1 MRLKQLESLLEDVEP
16 FREPNN
22 ELEQYPTG
30 AHLAA
35 CVLAEAHARGDVEGR
50 VVADLGV
57 GGGVLAIASLLA
69 GARRVVGV
77 DVDPGALE
85 LCRDNCDAFEPALRP
100 TLRLG
105 SIPEDVARWNADP
118 RAVAAADEAD
128 EERRRRDDGDDAGS
142 SSSESEDLAAVEKEG
157 REDATREESLGRDP
171 SSLGGPPL
179 RADTVVMNPPF
190 GTRARG
196 VDVRFLRCALGVART
211 AVYSLHKSSTRAY
224 LERHALHVLR
234 AASATVLA
242 ELRYELPRVY
252 AHHRKDAVTIE
263 VDLWRFEPPADGVVG
278 GSYGGEGAEGAEG
291 ADDAD
296 AAEVDVSVE
305 ERERRARIEL
315 RYAGERNRFGDR
327 VGLER
332 HPGRGGRPGAGGKG
346 ARAAEAAGRGGG
358 RGGGGRG
365 GGRRGRGGGGGA
377 PRVVIR

>member
-128 EERRRRDDGDDAGS
+128 EEDEERDDAGS

-157 REDATREESLGRDP
+157 REEEGRDDP
-171 SSLGGPPL
+171 SSLPSGRDGGPL

-252 AHHRKDAVTIE
+252 AHHRKDSVTIE

-278 GSYGGEGAEGAEG
+278 GGGEGAEGAEG
-291 ADDAD
+291 AEDVAD
-296 AAEVDVSVE
+296 VDVSV
-305 ERERRARIEL
+305 
-315 RYAGERNRFGDR
+315 D
-327 VGLER
+327 
-332 HPGRGGRPGAGGKG
+332 
-346 ARAAEAAGRGGG
+346 
-358 RGGGGRG
+358 
-365 GGRRGRGGGGGA
+365 
-377 PRVVIR
+377 

>member
-128 EERRRRDDGDDAGS
+128 EEDEERTDAGS

-157 REDATREESLGRDP
+157 REEEGRDDP
-171 SSLGGPPL
+171 SSLPSGRGGGPL

-252 AHHRKDAVTIE
+252 AHHRKDSVTIE

-278 GSYGGEGAEGAEG
+278 GGGEGAEGAEG
-291 ADDAD
+291 AESAEDSSAD
-296 AAEVDVSVE
+296 VDVSVE
-305 ERERRARIEL
+305 ERQRRARIEL
-315 RYAGERNRFGDR
+315 RYAGERNRFGDGGI
-327 VGLER
+327 GLDR
-332 HPGRGGRPGAGGKG
+332 HPGRGGRPGTGGKG
-346 ARAAEAAGRGGG
+346 ARAAEAAGRGG
-358 RGGGGRG
+358 RGGGGRGG

>member
-128 EERRRRDDGDDAGS
+128 EEDEERDDAGS

-157 REDATREESLGRDP
+157 REEEGRDDP
-171 SSLGGPPL
+171 SSLPSGRDGGPL

-252 AHHRKDAVTIE
+252 AHHRKDSVTIE

-278 GSYGGEGAEGAEG
+278 GGGEGAEGAEG
-291 ADDAD
+291 AESADAD
-296 AAEVDVSVE
+296 VDVSVE
-305 ERERRARIEL
+305 ERQRRARIEL
-315 RYAGERNRFGDR
+315 RYAGERNRFGDGGI
-327 VGLER
+327 GLDR
-332 HPGRGGRPGAGGKG
+332 HPGRGGRPGTGGKG
-346 ARAAEAAGRGGG
+346 ARGAEAAGRGG
-358 RGGGGRG
+358 RGGGGRGG

>member
-57 GGGVLAIASLLA
+57 GGGVLAIASLLS

-128 EERRRRDDGDDAGS
+128 EEDEERDDAGS

-157 REDATREESLGRDP
+157 REEEGRDDP
-171 SSLGGPPL
+171 SSLPSGRDGGPL

-252 AHHRKDAVTIE
+252 AHHRKDSVTIE

-278 GSYGGEGAEGAEG
+278 GGGEGAEGAEG
-291 ADDAD
+291 AEDSSAD
-296 AAEVDVSVE
+296 VDVSVE
-305 ERERRARIEL
+305 ERQRRARIEL
-315 RYAGERNRFGDR
+315 RYAGERNRFGDGGI
-327 VGLER
+327 GLDR
-332 HPGRGGRPGAGGKG
+332 HPGRGGRPGTGGKG
-346 ARAAEAAGRGGG
+346 ARGAEAAGRGG
-358 RGGGGRG
+358 RGGGGRGG

>member
-128 EERRRRDDGDDAGS
+128 EEDEERDDAGS

-157 REDATREESLGRDP
+157 REEEGRDDP
-171 SSLGGPPL
+171 SSLPSGRDGGPL

-252 AHHRKDAVTIE
+252 AHHRKDSVTIE

-278 GSYGGEGAEGAEG
+278 GGGEGAEGAEG
-291 ADDAD
+291 AEDSSAD
-296 AAEVDVSVE
+296 VDVSVE
-305 ERERRARIEL
+305 ERQRRARIEL
-315 RYAGERNRFGDR
+315 RYAGERNRFGDGGI
-327 VGLER
+327 GLDR
-332 HPGRGGRPGAGGKG
+332 HPGRGGRPGTGGKG
-346 ARAAEAAGRGGG
+346 ARGAEAAGRGG
-358 RGGGGRG
+358 RGGGGRGG

>member
-128 EERRRRDDGDDAGS
+128 EEDEERTDAGS

-157 REDATREESLGRDP
+157 REEEGRDDP
-171 SSLGGPPL
+171 SSLPSGRDGGPL

-252 AHHRKDAVTIE
+252 AHHRKDSVTIE

-278 GSYGGEGAEGAEG
+278 GGGEGAEGAEG
-291 ADDAD
+291 AEDSSAD
-296 AAEVDVSVE
+296 VDVSVE
-305 ERERRARIEL
+305 ERQRRARIEL
-315 RYAGERNRFGDR
+315 RYAGERNRFGDGGI
-327 VGLER
+327 GLDR
-332 HPGRGGRPGAGGKG
+332 HPGRGGRPGTGGKG
-346 ARAAEAAGRGGG
+346 ARAAEAAGRGG

-365 GGRRGRGGGGGA
+365 GGTTGTGRRGGA

>member
-128 EERRRRDDGDDAGS
+128 EEDEERDDAGS

-157 REDATREESLGRDP
+157 REEEGRDDP
-171 SSLGGPPL
+171 SSLPSGRDGGPL

-252 AHHRKDAVTIE
+252 AHHRKDSVTIE

-278 GSYGGEGAEGAEG
+278 GGGEGAEGAEG
-291 ADDAD
+291 AEDSSAD
-296 AAEVDVSVE
+296 VDVSVE
-305 ERERRARIEL
+305 ERQRRARIEL
-315 RYAGERNRFGDR
+315 RYAGERNRFGDGGI
-327 VGLER
+327 GLDR
-332 HPGRGGRPGAGGKG
+332 HPGRGGRPGTGGKG
-346 ARAAEAAGRGGG
+346 ARAAEAAGRGG
-358 RGGGGRG
+358 RGGGGRGG

>member
-128 EERRRRDDGDDAGS
+128 EEDEERTDAGS

-157 REDATREESLGRDP
+157 REEEGRDDP
-171 SSLGGPPL
+171 SSLPSGRDGGPL

-252 AHHRKDAVTIE
+252 AHHRKDSVTIE
-263 VDLWRFEPPADGVVG
+263 VDLWRFEPPADGGVVG
-278 GSYGGEGAEGAEG
+278 GGGEGAEGAEG
-291 ADDAD
+291 AEDSSAD
-296 AAEVDVSVE
+296 VDVSVE
-305 ERERRARIEL
+305 ERQRRARIEL
-315 RYAGERNRFGDR
+315 RYAGERNRFGDGGI
-327 VGLER
+327 GLDR
-332 HPGRGGRPGAGGKG
+332 HPGRGGRPGTGGKG
-346 ARAAEAAGRGGG
+346 ARAAEAAGRGG
-358 RGGGGRG
+358 RGGGGRGG
-365 GGRRGRGGGGGA
+365 GGRRGRGGGGSA

>member
-128 EERRRRDDGDDAGS
+128 EEDEERDDAGS

-157 REDATREESLGRDP
+157 REEEGRDDP
-171 SSLGGPPL
+171 SSLPSGRDGGPL

-252 AHHRKDAVTIE
+252 AHHRKDSVTIE

-278 GSYGGEGAEGAEG
+278 GGGEGAEGAEG
-291 ADDAD
+291 AEDSSAD
-296 AAEVDVSVE
+296 VDVSVE
-305 ERERRARIEL
+305 ERQRRARIEL
-315 RYAGERNRFGDR
+315 RYAGERNRFGDGGI
-327 VGLER
+327 GLDR
-332 HPGRGGRPGAGGKG
+332 HPGRGGRPGTGGKG
-346 ARAAEAAGRGGG
+346 ARGAEAAGRGGRGG
-358 RGGGGRG
+358 RGRGG

>member
-57 GGGVLAIASLLA
+57 GGGVLAIASLLS

-128 EERRRRDDGDDAGS
+128 EEDEERDDAGS

-157 REDATREESLGRDP
+157 REEEGRDDP
-171 SSLGGPPL
+171 SSLPSGRDGGPL

-252 AHHRKDAVTIE
+252 AHHRKDSVTIE

-278 GSYGGEGAEGAEG
+278 GGGEGAEGAEG
-291 ADDAD
+291 AEDSSAD
-296 AAEVDVSVE
+296 VDVSVE
-305 ERERRARIEL
+305 ERQRRARIEL
-315 RYAGERNRFGDR
+315 RYAGERNRFGDGGI
-327 VGLER
+327 GLDR
-332 HPGRGGRPGAGGKG
+332 HPGRGGRPGTGGKG
-346 ARAAEAAGRGGG
+346 ARGAEAAGRGGRGG
-358 RGGGGRG
+358 RGRGG

>member
-157 REDATREESLGRDP
+157 REEEGRDDP
-171 SSLGGPPL
+171 SSLPSGRDGGPL

-252 AHHRKDAVTIE
+252 AHHRKDSVTIE
-263 VDLWRFEPPADGVVG
+263 VDLWRFEPPADGIVG
-278 GSYGGEGAEGAEG
+278 GGGEGAEGAEG
-291 ADDAD
+291 AEDSSAD
-296 AAEVDVSVE
+296 VDVSVE
-305 ERERRARIEL
+305 ERQRRARIEL

-327 VGLER
+327 GIGLDR
-332 HPGRGGRPGAGGKG
+332 HPGRGGRPGTGGKG
-346 ARAAEAAGRGGG
+346 ARGAEAAGRGG

-365 GGRRGRGGGGGA
+365 GGGRRGRGGGGA
-377 PRVVIR
+377 PRAS

>member
-105 SIPEDVARWNADP
+105 
-118 RAVAAADEAD
+118 
-128 EERRRRDDGDDAGS
+128 
-142 SSSESEDLAAVEKEG
+142 
-157 REDATREESLGRDP
+157 LGRDP

-252 AHHRKDAVTIE
+252 AHHRKDVVTIE
-263 VDLWRFEPPADGVVG
+263 VDLWRFEP
-278 GSYGGEGAEGAEG
+278 
-291 ADDAD
+291 
-296 AAEVDVSVE
+296 
-305 ERERRARIEL
+305 
-315 RYAGERNRFGDR
+315 
-327 VGLER
+327 
-332 HPGRGGRPGAGGKG
+332 
-346 ARAAEAAGRGGG
+346 
-358 RGGGGRG
+358 
-365 GGRRGRGGGGGA
+365 
-377 PRVVIR
+377 